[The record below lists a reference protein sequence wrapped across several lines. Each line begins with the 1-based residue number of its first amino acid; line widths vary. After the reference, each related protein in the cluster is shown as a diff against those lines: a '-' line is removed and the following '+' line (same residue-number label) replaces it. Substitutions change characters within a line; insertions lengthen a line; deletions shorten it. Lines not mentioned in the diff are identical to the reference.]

1 MNLSVAGVF
10 MKRSMLFQERWL
22 DGLAAMFKMLLKSK
36 LYITNNRFKTIFK
49 SYIHMYVY
57 IFFFQMFV
65 DTDNIHIKYI
75 HIYKELGS
83 LTTKFGPISEIDEK
97 PNRDEY

>member
-1 MNLSVAGVF
+1 
-10 MKRSMLFQERWL
+10 
-22 DGLAAMFKMLLKSK
+22 
-36 LYITNNRFKTIFK
+36 
-49 SYIHMYVY
+49 MYVY